1 MALNKLIKEAG
12 ESHLIGMLN
21 DEEFSLI
28 LNTAWKAKER
38 AEKKSIQNHQLI
50 HS

>member
-12 ESHLIGMLN
+12 DSHLIGMLTN
-21 DEEFSLI
+21 EEFSLI

-38 AEKKSIQNHQLI
+38 AEKNFIQSRQ
-50 HS
+50 